1 MNFGTPKRN
10 KIKWKTI
17 KIKLGGK
24 KKKEKRVSNSKVQIT
39 SSENRQIC
47 SGYDLVSPGST
58 EQGVK
63 ISMEHAYHCPS
74 KEEMCTL
81 PE

>member
-1 MNFGTPKRN
+1 MESNKN
-10 KIKWKTI
+10 KIGGGRKTGVL
-17 KIKLGGK
+17 KA
-24 KKKEKRVSNSKVQIT
+24 KVQIT
-39 SSENRQIC
+39 SHENRQIY

-63 ISMEHAYHCPS
+63 ICMEHAYHCPS